1 MPGGRPTD
9 YDPAYC
15 DQVIEYGKQG
25 KSRAWIA
32 AKLDVVHQ
40 TLKNWEAVHPEFLE
54 AMTRAAQFS
63 QMWWED
69 AGQVGMVADKFNSSV
84 WSRSMAA
91 RFPNDWREKTAHV
104 GGDDNDPPIKQEL
117 TVTADAFTRR
127 ILGAHARATAE
138 SGAGEAA
145 DPDQS

>member
-1 MPGGRPTD
+1 MAGGRPTD

-54 AMTRAAQFS
+54 AMTRASQFS

-69 AGQVGMVADKFNSSV
+69 AGQVGMVGDKFNSSV

-91 RFPNDWREKTAHV
+91 RFPNDWREKVAHV
-104 GGDDNDPPIKQEL
+104 GDKSEDPIQQEVTL
-117 TVTADAFTRR
+117 TADDFTRR
-127 ILGAHARATAE
+127 MLSAHARAAAA
-138 SGAGEAA
+138 SGTGEAA
-145 DPDQS
+145 DQDQG